1 MAESIA
7 TKPVVMIHHHKLEC
21 QTTRLV
27 CYLQGHGH
35 IQNMTIAIVFIEL
48 LNWTKYKQ
56 IGHTLIVSLCDL
68 SFSTHSFW
76 RSRRAVPEMEKVSY
90 NVHYWWLYFKKRKE
104 KKKRKKKRKECDS
117 NQLCSG
123 ISNYLALV
131 AVTTMKEMLWSTQ
144 SYIVQQYF
152 PFSRTFSEKVPCS
165 LKVVAAVAVA

>member
-1 MAESIA
+1 
-7 TKPVVMIHHHKLEC
+7 
-21 QTTRLV
+21 
-27 CYLQGHGH
+27 
-35 IQNMTIAIVFIEL
+35 
-48 LNWTKYKQ
+48 
-56 IGHTLIVSLCDL
+56 
-68 SFSTHSFW
+68 
-76 RSRRAVPEMEKVSY
+76 MEKVSY
-90 NVHYWWLYFKKRKE
+90 NVHYWWLYFKKKKE